1 MGRKVYDLG
10 ERQRIDDLLAEQRD
24 ILNAEDAKS
33 NNLQKNA
40 LKYGVI
46 AVGVT
51 IFVLTLKFIKDGK
64 LKY

>member
-1 MGRKVYDLG
+1 MGRAVYDLG

-33 NNLQKNA
+33 NSLQKNA

-51 IFVLTLKFIKDGK
+51 LFVLTLKFIKDGK